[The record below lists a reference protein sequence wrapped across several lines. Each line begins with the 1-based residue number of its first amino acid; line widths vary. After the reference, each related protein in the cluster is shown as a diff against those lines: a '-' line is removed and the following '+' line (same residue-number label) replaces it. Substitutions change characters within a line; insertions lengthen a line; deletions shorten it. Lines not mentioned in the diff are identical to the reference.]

1 MFPDVGLPELFTL
14 AILAVLLFGPDKL
27 PEIIQNASEFLRKVR
42 AMSDDAKEGIRS
54 ELGPEFKDFEFED
67 LHPKTFVRKHV
78 LDGDGSGLDLGLDDI
93 RNALDPRRELTEVA
107 DAVREAAD
115 GTAPRTAATK
125 ATTASEVTLE
135 KAAPRPETAAPRAQ
149 GAAFDPDAT

>member
-1 MFPDVGLPELFTL
+1 MFPDVGLPEVLTL

-27 PEIIQNASEFLRKVR
+27 PEIIQSVAEFIRKVR
-42 AMSDDAKEGIRS
+42 AFSDSAKEEIRS

-93 RNALDPRRELTEVA
+93 RSALDPRKELTEVA
-107 DAVREAAD
+107 DAVRNAAAD
-115 GTAPRTAATK
+115 TDSP
-125 ATTASEVTLE
+125 
-135 KAAPRPETAAPRAQ
+135 TAAPPVTLKKTDRPEAS
-149 GAAFDPDAT
+149 ARSAFDPDAT

>member
-27 PEIIQNASEFLRKVR
+27 PEIIQNVAEFVRKVK
-42 AMSDDAKEGIRS
+42 AFSDSAKEEIRS

-78 LDGDGSGLDLGLDDI
+78 LDGDGISRDLGLDEI
-93 RNALDPRRELTEVA
+93 RSALDPRKDLAEVA
-107 DAVREAAD
+107 DAVRDAAD
-115 GTAPRTAATK
+115 DTPRQAATPQ
-125 ATTASEVTLE
+125 VTLQ
-135 KAAPRPETAAPRAQ
+135 KADLPEESARS
-149 GAAFDPDAT
+149 AFDPEAT